1 MYVFLGRPFLRVAA
15 LVWRRRRA
23 QGFTLVETL
32 LYVVLIGSI
41 LVTFSYFFASGLL
54 SREKA
59 LTGQTVE
66 QNTRFALARLTQEI
80 RDAKVLNASTSY
92 GLNIAAATN
101 TGKGLSLGTIDSS
114 ASATEFYVNN
124 GVLEVRRGTAAAVA
138 LTSSDVQV
146 QLFQLTNRSSG
157 TNRAVAVQMVIQ
169 ASRPTSSVA
178 YGASSSVQTTVN
190 MRNR

>member
-1 MYVFLGRPFLRVAA
+1 MFLFFADCFKRGSLA
-15 LVWRRRRA
+15 WRGCHA
-23 QGFTLVETL
+23 VGFTLVETL
-32 LYVVLIGSI
+32 LYIVLIGSI

-54 SREKA
+54 SREKS
-59 LTGQTVE
+59 LTGQTIE
-66 QNTRFALARLTQEI
+66 QNTRFVLARLTQEI

-101 TGKGLSLGTIDSS
+101 TGKGLSLGTLDST
-114 ASATEFYVNN
+114 ASATEFYVNS

-157 TNRAVAVQMVIQ
+157 TNRAVAILLQMQ
-169 ASRPTSSVA
+169 ALRPTSSIA
-178 YGASSSVQTTVN
+178 YGASSSVQATVN
-190 MRNR
+190 LRNR

>member
-1 MYVFLGRPFLRVAA
+1 MTNRFLPHPYSNR
-15 LVWRRRRA
+15 
-23 QGFTLVETL
+23 GFTLVETV

-59 LTGQTVE
+59 MTGQSVE
-66 QNTRFALARLTQEI
+66 QNTRFALSRLTQEI

-92 GLNIAAATN
+92 GLNLAAATN
-101 TGKGLSLGTIDSS
+101 TGKGLSLGTIDTS

-124 GVLEVRRGTAAAVA
+124 GVLEIRRGTAAAVA

-146 QLFQLTNRSSG
+146 QLLQLTNRSSG
-157 TNRAVAVQMVIQ
+157 TNRAVALQMVVQ
-169 ASRPTSSVA
+169 AVTATSTVTYA
-178 YGASSSVQTTVN
+178 ASTSVQTTVN
-190 MRNR
+190 LRNR

>member
-1 MYVFLGRPFLRVAA
+1 MERKKKVLA
-15 LVWRRRRA
+15 
-23 QGFTLVETL
+23 GFTLVETL
-32 LYVVLIGSI
+32 LYIVLVGSI

-54 SREKA
+54 SREKS

-101 TGKGLSLGTIDSS
+101 TGKGLSLGTPDST
-114 ASATEFYVNN
+114 ASATEFYVNG
-124 GVLEVRRGTAAAVA
+124 GVLEIRRGSAAAVA

-157 TNRAVAVQMVIQ
+157 TNRAVAIQ
-169 ASRPTSSVA
+169 LQLQALHPTSSVA
-178 YGASSSVQTTVN
+178 YGASSSVQATVN
-190 MRNR
+190 LRNR